1 MITPPLSD
9 LVPVSALRAQH
20 ELLWCLPAM
29 AKNAIPRGSFSADD
43 VARASARL
51 RRFAPYLADIFPQTA
66 ATGGLIESPLTP
78 APRLQAALTEATL
91 PGTLWLKHDHA
102 LPVAGSI
109 KARGGFHEVLR
120 VAEDLALAAGL
131 VTAGGD
137 YRIFNTPQARALFAT
152 QSLAV
157 GSTGNLGLSIGMM
170 GAHLGFAVTVHMS
183 ADAKAWKKALL
194 RSHGVT
200 VIEYASDYSAAVTQ
214 GRAEAAADPAC
225 HFVDDERSADL
236 FLGYAVAAERLAD
249 QLTAQGVRINA
260 QHPLFVSLPC
270 GVGGAPGGVAYG
282 LKLVFGDAVHCLF
295 AEPTAA
301 PCMLLGLSSGLHDGI
316 CVQDIGLDGQTCA
329 DGLAVGRPSALVG
342 RLMAPLLAGLYTVSD
357 ASMLRLVAKL
367 EHTEGLF
374 VEPSAAASLPGM
386 AWICGPQGAA
396 YRATHGL
403 TDQIM
408 AQATHIAWLTG
419 GSLVPDDERRALL
432 AQGAALLAETE
443 A

>member
-1 MITPPLSD
+1 
-9 LVPVSALRAQH
+9 
-20 ELLWCLPAM
+20 
-29 AKNAIPRGSFSADD
+29 
-43 VARASARL
+43 
-51 RRFAPYLADIFPQTA
+51 
-66 ATGGLIESPLTP
+66 
-78 APRLQAALTEATL
+78 
-91 PGTLWLKHDHA
+91 
-102 LPVAGSI
+102 
-109 KARGGFHEVLR
+109 
-120 VAEDLALAAGL
+120 
-131 VTAGGD
+131 
-137 YRIFNTPQARALFAT
+137 
-152 QSLAV
+152 
-157 GSTGNLGLSIGMM
+157 MM
-170 GAHLGFAVTVHMS
+170 GAHLGFAVSVHMS

-194 RSHGVT
+194 RTHGVT

-214 GRAEAAADPAC
+214 GRAEAAADPTC

-249 QLTAQGVRINA
+249 QLAEQGVPVDA

-282 LKLVFGDAVHCLF
+282 LKLMFGDAVHCLF

-316 CVQDIGLDGQTCA
+316 CVQDIGLDGRTCA

-357 ASMLRLVAKL
+357 ASMLRWVARL
-367 EHTEGLF
+367 EQTEGLF

-396 YRATHGL
+396 YRAAHGL
-403 TDQIM
+403 TPQIM

-432 AQGAALLAETE
+432 AQGAALLAETGT
-443 A
+443 